1 MANLSNING
10 KFVVEQTT
18 GYVGVGTTD
27 PNYPIE
33 VLNASAEIALNS
45 SGGSI
50 YRLRSDSTDSFR
62 INKNGV
68 GDRLVINSLG
78 NATFSGNVDI
88 IKTTSDVA
96 GELRIGGILAS
107 DNLPFGKINFA
118 NTAAANSQTNDVLA
132 YIAGEKTGSSNR
144 GELTFATSNN
154 SAPVERLR
162 IDSSG
167 NSTFGGNVLLSGYL
181 SVEGTSGN
189 TGGATDRWIGGD
201 GTAGTWFYNVPT
213 GSSHLFGINNS
224 NVLTLNGTGATFAG
238 TINGSGIELSNYIQ
252 IKVDDAEIYWTN
264 SANNDYWR
272 WKRDASNNFIC
283 DHYNGSSTTAALS
296 FDSSQNATFA
306 GNVKIGTSTTGTP
319 AVNADDLV
327 IDKGASE
334 SGITL
339 MSTAAAS
346 IRFGDAANTSIG
358 SLEYNHNSN
367 YMRMIVNNAEA
378 MRIDSSGNI
387 NIGTG
392 AASDTYVRI
401 YNASSGDIT
410 AGYQV
415 YNGSNLDLN
424 IYTNPLFGNSTFF
437 SRETFSF
444 NTSAGAKVKIL
455 NNGNVGI
462 GTTDPNVKLRIAGT
476 QGNPATSGST
486 STGFLSLYGTGAS
499 HGLMMGVQNV
509 SPFGSWI
516 QAQDKSNHATNYNL
530 LLNPN
535 GGNVG
540 IGTDSPSS
548 FSGYTNL
555 SLKAG
560 STGNNLDFFN
570 SSGTR
575 IGAIVTDG
583 SDDVIL
589 EASGISRN
597 LIFKTDNAGTFSE
610 KMRITS
616 GGDVLIGKD
625 ALNND
630 DVGLWLN
637 NDGASW
643 FTQNNDYC
651 VGLNRKGTDGN
662 VMLFTNDQAG
672 AGSISVSG
680 TTTAFNT
687 SSDYRL
693 KEDLQDFNGLD
704 KVSKIPVYDFK
715 WKTDESRSYGVM
727 AHELQEVLPDAV
739 SGKKDAEEM
748 QGVDYSKI
756 VPLLVKSI
764 QELKAEIELL
774 KNK

>member
-132 YIAGEKTGSSNR
+132 YIAGEKTGSSNK
-144 GELTFATSNN
+144 GELTFATSDN

-167 NSTFGGNVLLSGYL
+167 NSTF
-181 SVEGTSGN
+181 
-189 TGGATDRWIGGD
+189 
-201 GTAGTWFYNVPT
+201 
-213 GSSHLFGINNS
+213 
-224 NVLTLNGTGATFAG
+224 AG
-238 TINGSGIELSNYIQ
+238 TINGSGIELSNYMQ

-367 YMRMIVNNAEA
+367 YMRMIVNNAER